1 MNFARGSIV
10 FVIIASVCSSGLRA
24 ASAAKATA
32 RPTSPKPS
40 TTKPTRA
47 PTTREPITTPKPSTH
62 KPTRAP
68 TSTGNKP
75 TKEPTNRPIADCST
89 EKYYGG
95 LLSDGGTSL
104 RDDVT
109 RSELE
114 GLMTSTHGRVLPY
127 TSSTGGDDVWKALAD
142 VDAGRES
149 PDTVR
154 LIYKQVD
161 VPSMPRGTSDTWN
174 REHLWPSSRGV
185 GSSGADYTDVH
196 HLRPADWNVN
206 SARGNSFFGECGS
219 MAPRA
224 ACVSPA
230 HVEAANDTAKDG
242 TIFRPPASVRG
253 DIARAAF
260 YMDVRYSA
268 QNNNGVDLVL
278 TDCPSANSTNEMA
291 YKSQLLAWHAEDTVS
306 DEERMRNRR
315 VCERWQGNRNVFVD
329 FPDAARRIFGEP
341 RLPIGDGLGYAE
353 CTAA

>member
-1 MNFARGSIV
+1 MMLRNLSPPPFTIKYSMNFARGSIV
-10 FVIIASVCSSGLRA
+10 FVIIASVCSSGLQA

-127 TSSTGGDDVWKALAD
+127 TSSTGTPCD
-142 VDAGRES
+142 
-149 PDTVR
+149 
-154 LIYKQVD
+154 
-161 VPSMPRGTSDTWN
+161 
-174 REHLWPSSRGV
+174 
-185 GSSGADYTDVH
+185 
-196 HLRPADWNVN
+196 
-206 SARGNSFFGECGS
+206 
-219 MAPRA
+219 
-224 ACVSPA
+224 
-230 HVEAANDTAKDG
+230 
-242 TIFRPPASVRG
+242 
-253 DIARAAF
+253 
-260 YMDVRYSA
+260 
-268 QNNNGVDLVL
+268 
-278 TDCPSANSTNEMA
+278 
-291 YKSQLLAWHAEDTVS
+291 
-306 DEERMRNRR
+306 
-315 VCERWQGNRNVFVD
+315 
-329 FPDAARRIFGEP
+329 
-341 RLPIGDGLGYAE
+341 
-353 CTAA
+353 